1 MLWKRLSCF
10 SDEGKHLMFCEF
22 DKVEEFSQEKR
33 VEAIGEKL
41 SEIEKSLKS
50 ENVSFSNRLN
60 KVEGSLVR
68 VEETMSNR
76 FAKVEE
82 SVAKGFED
90 MKMLLKK

>member
-1 MLWKRLSCF
+1 
-10 SDEGKHLMFCEF
+10 MFCEF

-82 SVAKGFED
+82 TMSNRFAKVEESVAKGFED